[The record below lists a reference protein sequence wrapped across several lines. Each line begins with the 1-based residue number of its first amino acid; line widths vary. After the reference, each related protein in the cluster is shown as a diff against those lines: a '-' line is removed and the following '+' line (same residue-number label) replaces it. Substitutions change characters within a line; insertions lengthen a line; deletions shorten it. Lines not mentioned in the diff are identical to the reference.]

1 MTLVGINYKKVTG
14 LTFLPLL
21 EQAPYQL
28 QEKVITKMIF
38 SNYQGINKVF
48 KLSKKKKHLK
58 PRLTSTVINN
68 EMCP

>member
-1 MTLVGINYKKVTG
+1 MTLVEINHKKVTG

-38 SNYQGINKVF
+38 SNMSGYQQSF
-48 KLSKKKKHLK
+48 KIIKKQK
-58 PRLTSTVINN
+58 TF
-68 EMCP
+68 EA